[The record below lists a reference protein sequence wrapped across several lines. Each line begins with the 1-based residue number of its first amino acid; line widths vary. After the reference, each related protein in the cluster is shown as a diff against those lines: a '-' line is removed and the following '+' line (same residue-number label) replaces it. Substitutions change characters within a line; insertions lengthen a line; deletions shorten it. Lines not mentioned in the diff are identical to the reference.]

1 MNNVSNALADVKL
14 GISGQLLLIIFI
26 AAFCLTLLIVVL
38 VDRKKKTVVT
48 KNTVKTVNKGVA
60 AEESSAE
67 DGLVKLTEGPKTES
81 SYSDDNKKS
90 VSLDPVKEQRE
101 DDPIRNRL
109 MQTLNKDNREF
120 EVKKRDDY
128 VKVAAGINESADNA
142 PEEAPVRKVPDSSVL
157 MKPTVRK
164 STGVLPVKK
173 NDEIK
178 EILGDIDD
186 DSEDTAIKMKI
197 TNKQVRDAS
206 AVRKK
211 TILCNDDG
219 TDKVI
224 DKKNQEPSIP
234 IDAISSGEITEE
246 ELIQLMTAVSKLSPE
261 EFLELPE
268 EVQEF
273 VTALVARLDNTGS
286 SESVDV
292 SIDYAAENPCRAERL
307 SATTFSFK
315 PFRII
320 VNDKVYERSGCDE
333 VHFNKMDVVKVL
345 VGASVKLPVGCLAS
359 INLLSGKGHSAEVMS
374 TLSWNA
380 TEPFELSFV
389 ADSDGSLSF
398 NDPLVQ
404 LVY

>member
-1 MNNVSNALADVKL
+1 MSNISNALADVKL
-14 GISGQLLLIIFI
+14 GVSGQLLLIIFI
-26 AAFCLTLLIVVL
+26 AAFCLTLLIVAL
-38 VDRKKKTVVT
+38 VDRKKKTTVT
-48 KNTVKTVNKGVA
+48 KNTVKTVNKGA
-60 AEESSAE
+60 AVGESSVEKA
-67 DGLVKLTEGPKTES
+67 PKELKKES
-81 SYSDDNKKS
+81 DKELPFSDDNKKS
-90 VSLDPVKEQRE
+90 VNLDPVKEQRE

-128 VKVAAGINESADNA
+128 VKVAAGINEPVDNT
-142 PEEAPVRKVPDSSVL
+142 PEEVPVRKVPDSSVL
-157 MKPTVRK
+157 MKPTLRK

-173 NDEIK
+173 TDEIK

-211 TILCNDDG
+211 TVLCNDDG

-224 DKKNQEPSIP
+224 DKKDQEPLIP

-246 ELIQLMTAVSKLSPE
+246 ELIQLMTVVSKLSPE

-286 SESVDV
+286 SESIEV

-315 PFRII
+315 PFSII
-320 VNDKVYERSGCDE
+320 VNDKVCGRSDCDE
-333 VHFNKMDVVKVL
+333 VHFNKMDTVKVL

-380 TEPFELSFV
+380 TEPLELSFV